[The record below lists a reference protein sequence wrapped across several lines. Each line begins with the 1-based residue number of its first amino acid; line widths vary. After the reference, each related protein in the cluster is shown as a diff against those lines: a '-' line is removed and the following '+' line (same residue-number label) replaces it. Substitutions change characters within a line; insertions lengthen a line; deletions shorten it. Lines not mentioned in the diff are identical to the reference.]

1 SSSWWTRLPGWP
13 GRVAARILL
22 SEYIMVQQ
30 SDCLFLPW
38 CCAGGDD
45 MAKSMSPELLTLV
58 AERFKA
64 LADPARLR
72 LLNALRPGELTVG
85 DLVESTELSQANV
98 SKHLAQLHTL
108 GFVRRRKEGLFVYY
122 SLMDK
127 DIFRLCDVMCGRIEA
142 ELKDRE
148 KLLRPAG

>member
-1 SSSWWTRLPGWP
+1 
-13 GRVAARILL
+13 
-22 SEYIMVQQ
+22 
-30 SDCLFLPW
+30 
-38 CCAGGDD
+38 

-64 LADPARLR
+64 LSDPARLR

-85 DLVESTELSQANV
+85 ELVDATDLSQANV

-108 GFVRRRKEGLFVYY
+108 GFVRRRKDGLFVYY
-122 SLMDK
+122 SLADK
-127 DIFRLCDVMCGRIEA
+127 EIFRLCDLMCGRIES

-148 KLLRPAG
+148 KLLRPI